1 MTLVFTVNM
10 IYFVTEAG
18 FDPLQMVL
26 IGTTLE
32 LSIFLFEIPTGIV
45 ADTISRKWSVIIG
58 TFLIGCGFILQSLVI
73 AFPLILLAQVLW
85 GIGYTFTSGALQ
97 AWISDEVGE
106 NRAAGLFIKA
116 TQWEQAGGLLAIGLS
131 VLTATIFQIWIPMLL
146 GGLGF
151 LILGAIMI
159 LIMGEFNFHPAQ
171 VPPTRFWLAIPAMAA
186 TVKNGFAVI
195 KLRPVLIRILLVGFF
210 FGLYSEG
217 LDRLWVPHLIE
228 RFHLPDQG
236 QASMIGWIGILQAV
250 SLVISFFA
258 AGLIH
263 RYIEKNTGNRG
274 ISGLL
279 TFLAVLLVGSLALF
293 AFARRIEISFIVL
306 ILISVIR
313 EMIAPLYTA
322 WVNYRLQSE
331 SRATILSLSSQV
343 DAFGQISGGPLVGIM
358 ASNTG
363 IQNGLFLS
371 AILLSPVVGL
381 LFTTPYREPVVLG

>member
-18 FDPLQMVL
+18 FNPLQMVL

-32 LSIFLFEIPTGIV
+32 LSIFLFEIPTGVV

-73 AFPLILLAQVLW
+73 TFVLILLAQVLW

-106 NRAAGLFIKA
+106 DRAASLFIKA
-116 TQWEQAGGLLAIGLS
+116 TQWEQVGGLLAIGLS
-131 VLTATIFQIWIPMLL
+131 VLTATIFQIWVPMLL

-151 LILGAIMI
+151 LLLGMTMI
-159 LIMGEFNFHPAQ
+159 LFMGEHNFQPARVQ
-171 VPPTRFWLAIPAMAA
+171 PANFWLAFPAMAA
-186 TVKNGFAVI
+186 TVRNGLAVI
-195 KLRPVLIRILLVGFF
+195 KMRPVLIRILFVGFF

-228 RFHLPDQG
+228 RFSLPDQG

-250 SLVISFFA
+250 SLVITFFA
-258 AGLIH
+258 AGLVH
-263 RYIEKNTGNRG
+263 RYIEHNASSRR

-279 TFLAVLLVGSLALF
+279 TLLAVLLVGLVALF
-293 AFARRIEISFIVL
+293 ALARWVVVSFVVL
-306 ILISVIR
+306 ILTSVTR

-322 WVNYRLQSE
+322 WVNFRLQSE
-331 SRATILSLSSQV
+331 SRATILSLSSLV
-343 DAFGQISGGPLVGIM
+343 DAFGQISGGPLVGIL
-358 ASNTG
+358 ASSSS
-363 IQNGLFLS
+363 IQNGLLLS
-371 AILLSPVVGL
+371 AILLSPIAGL
-381 LFTTPYREPVVLG
+381 LLTSPRRESVVRE